1 MSNIFATFAAA
12 KDRMYLSSN
21 TKSGAKVQQKIQIRK
36 LKPFFIL
43 LFAGFCESKKKKN
56 TNYSVKKHQSYWV
69 LFFALLL
76 CGSMNAK
83 VTNYIGATAQV
94 GEWSLMPSGSTYSP
108 SLGITGG
115 LGFQYELQAGRTYS
129 PTRFLMDLGVGA
141 GAGMTSYSQSS
152 NQMVELKNQYDSD
165 GWQFDYVYNVNGRRD
180 KYNDV
185 AVHVPLMVGMQ
196 HKRFYFLAGVKVY
209 AHIWTKTKSTASIET
224 YGKYG
229 YGAGE
234 GGATIIGSTGQS
246 DLRNVPSQQFFPNI
260 SKSGGVKTSLNLDMD
275 LSLEIGARLGRI
287 LYDVGYDVPKRK
299 IEYRLAAFVDYG
311 LLDLHSKGTQEA
323 LITPSVYD
331 INPNTTTM
339 VDNLV
344 MNDVMSTA
352 GFANK
357 VTNLVVGLKF
367 TILFQM
373 PEEGKCVICADGYT
387 SSVRNFGGSRRGMQ
401 YEE

>member
-1 MSNIFATFAAA
+1 MVRFLAYVKYFCYFCSRKTGLEPEQVMPCGDFLFRN
-12 KDRMYLSSN
+12 R
-21 TKSGAKVQQKIQIRK
+21 VQRYN
-36 LKPFFIL
+36 
-43 LFAGFCESKKKKN
+43 KKMKN

-108 SLGITGG
+108 SLGVAGG

-129 PTRFLMDLGVGA
+129 PTRFLFDLGVGA
-141 GAGMTSYSQSS
+141 TGGLTSYIQSS
-152 NQMVELKNQYDSD
+152 NQTVPPLEYQLDSD
-165 GWQFDYVYNVNGRRD
+165 GDRFDYIYNVNGRRD

-185 AVHVPLMVGMQ
+185 AVYVPLMVGMQ

-224 YGKYG
+224 YGHYCYG
-229 YGAGE
+229 NGE
-234 GGATIIGSTGQS
+234 GGSTYIGSTGQS
-246 DLRNVPSQQFFPNI
+246 DLRDIPSQQFFTGIP
-260 SKSGGVKTSLNLDMD
+260 KTGGVKTSLNLDMD
-275 LSLEIGARLGRI
+275 LSLEVGGRLGKI
-287 LYDVGYDVPKRK
+287 IYDVGYDVPKRK

-311 LLDLHSKGTQEA
+311 LLDLHTKGTTQQP
-323 LITPSVYD
+323 LTTPSVYD
-331 INPNTTTM
+331 PTPNATTM
-339 VDNLV
+339 VDGLIL
-344 MNDVMSTA
+344 NDVMSTA

-357 VTNLVVGLKF
+357 VNNLVVGVKF
-367 TILFQM
+367 TVLFQM

-387 SSVRNFGGSRRGMQ
+387 SSVRSFGGSRRGMQ

>member
-1 MSNIFATFAAA
+1 M
-12 KDRMYLSSN
+12 
-21 TKSGAKVQQKIQIRK
+21 
-36 LKPFFIL
+36 
-43 LFAGFCESKKKKN
+43 KN

-108 SLGITGG
+108 SLGVAGG

-129 PTRFLMDLGVGA
+129 PTRFLFDLGVGA
-141 GAGMTSYSQSS
+141 TGGLTSYIQSS
-152 NQMVELKNQYDSD
+152 NQTVPPLGYQQDSD
-165 GWQFDYVYNVNGRRD
+165 GDRFDYIYNVNGRRD

-185 AVHVPLMVGMQ
+185 AVYVPLMVGMQ

-224 YGKYG
+224 YGHYCYG
-229 YGAGE
+229 NGE
-234 GGATIIGSTGQS
+234 GGSTYIGSTGQS
-246 DLRNVPSQQFFPNI
+246 DLRDIPSQQFFTGIP
-260 SKSGGVKTSLNLDMD
+260 KTGGVKTSLNLDMD
-275 LSLEIGARLGRI
+275 LSLEVGGRLGKI
-287 LYDVGYDVPKRK
+287 IYDVGYDVPKRK

-311 LLDLHSKGTQEA
+311 LLDLHTKGTTQQP
-323 LITPSVYD
+323 LTTPSVYD
-331 INPNTTTM
+331 PTPNATTM
-339 VDNLV
+339 VDGLIL
-344 MNDVMSTA
+344 NDVMSTA
-352 GFANK
+352 GFASK
-357 VTNLVVGLKF
+357 VNNLVVGVKF
-367 TILFQM
+367 TVLFQM

-387 SSVRNFGGSRRGMQ
+387 SSVRSFGGSRRGMQ

>member
-1 MSNIFATFAAA
+1 M
-12 KDRMYLSSN
+12 
-21 TKSGAKVQQKIQIRK
+21 
-36 LKPFFIL
+36 
-43 LFAGFCESKKKKN
+43 KN

-83 VTNYIGATAQV
+83 VTNYVGATAQV

-108 SLGITGG
+108 SLGVAGG
-115 LGFQYELQAGRTYS
+115 LGFQYELQAGRAFS
-129 PTRFLMDLGVGA
+129 PTRFLFDVGVGA
-141 GAGMTSYSQSS
+141 GVGMTSYNQTSSQT
-152 NQMVELKNQYDSD
+152 VELTNQYDAD
-165 GWQFDYVYNVNGRRD
+165 GWRFDYIYNVNNRHD

-185 AVHVPLMVGMQ
+185 AVNVPLMVGMQ

-209 AHIWTKTKSTASIET
+209 AHVWTKTQSTASIET
-224 YGKYG
+224 YGRYC

-246 DLRNVPSQQFFPNI
+246 DLRNVPSQQFFTAIP
-260 SKSGGVKTSLNLDMD
+260 KSGGVKTSLNLDID
-275 LSLEIGARLGRI
+275 ASFEIGARLGRI
-287 LYDVGYDVPKRK
+287 IYDVGYDVPKRK

-311 LLDLHSKGTQEA
+311 LLDLHTRGAQQA
-323 LITPSVYD
+323 LITPAKYD

-344 MNDVMSTA
+344 MNDIMSTE
-352 GFANK
+352 GFASK
-357 VTNLVVGLKF
+357 VNNLVVGLKF
-367 TILFQM
+367 TVLFQL
-373 PEEGKCVICADGYT
+373 PEDGKCVICTDGYT
-387 SSVRNFGGSRRGMQ
+387 SSVRSYGRSRRGMQ